1 MELTLRMTQCHYDQI
16 CSAFDVAAI
25 KDVVCIC
32 GHHTAKDHEYLLV
45 HKVVDDQKT
54 TFNEAIAE
62 AKKLNGA
69 IIIASRSTSE
79 NYSFETAVHNSLG
92 GNIAYASVVI
102 SSKGLISGRYYM
114 GSGLWNVIASITII
128 GDEILFY
135 HSDNKKSDLQDFT
148 QRHVQAFGE
157 GTIRLIQSLSI
168 GVVGCSGT
176 GSVVVEQLAR
186 LGVGKLVLVDHDKVE
201 EKNLNRILNSKI
213 TDIGRYKTD
222 VLAEAVE
229 GIGLGTK
236 VLSLPMDLENQ
247 LAIRAISECD
257 VVFGCMDGVT
267 GRHLLNRIA
276 VFYLIPYFDVGVRL
290 DADGR
295 GGIDNICGRIN
306 YLIPGGSSL
315 LSRGCI
321 TTDALEA
328 ESLMKSN
335 PEEYANRLKEG
346 YIKGVEVERPAVITP
361 NTFYSALVVNE
372 FLARIH
378 PYRHDENSKFRNYCF
393 SLAQN
398 QFYELLFDDNPCPS
412 LAKYAGRGDMTP
424 LLNIPQSIGAKP
436 SC

>member
-1 MELTLRMTQCHYDQI
+1 MEITLRMTQCQYDQI
-16 CSAFDVAAI
+16 WAELDAVAA
-25 KDVVCIC
+25 KDVFCIC
-32 GHHTAKDHEYLLV
+32 GRHTAKDHEYLLV
-45 HKVVDDQKT
+45 HTVLDNKKI

-62 AKKLNGA
+62 ANKLNGA
-69 IIIASRSTSE
+69 IIIASRSTRE
-79 NYSFETAVHNSLG
+79 NDSFATVAHNSLG
-92 GNIAYASVVI
+92 GNIAYASVLI
-102 SSKGLISGRYYM
+102 PSKGLISGRFYM
-114 GSGLWNVIASITII
+114 GPDSWNDITNISII

-135 HSDNKKSDLQDFT
+135 RSDDKKFELQEFT

-157 GTIRLIQSLSI
+157 GTTRLVQSLSI

-186 LGVGKLVLVDHDKVE
+186 LGVGRLVLVDPDKVE
-201 EKNLNRILNSKI
+201 QKNLNRILNSKI
-213 TDIGRYKTD
+213 SDIGKYKTD
-222 VLAEAVE
+222 VLAEAIE
-229 GIGLGTK
+229 GLGLGTK
-236 VLSLPMDLENQ
+236 ALNLPMVLEKQ
-247 LAIRAISECD
+247 EAIRAISECD
-257 VVFGCMDGVT
+257 VAFGCMDGVT

-290 DADGR
+290 DSDGR

-361 NTFYSALVVNE
+361 NMFYSALVVNE

-398 QFYELLFDDNPCPS
+398 QFYELLFDDSPCLS
-412 LAKYAGRGDMTP
+412 LAKFAGRGDMSP
-424 LLNIPQSIGAKP
+424 LLNIPQSIGVKS